1 MFGPH
6 ALWRF
11 PELLYRLV
19 TRRGR
24 IFDIA
29 DEPGS
34 IAEGIPLVRQ
44 EGVKAWVSVM
54 YGCNNFCTYCI
65 VPYVRG
71 RERSREPAVVLDE
84 IRGLAAEGYKDIT
97 LLGQNVNSYGR
108 DLEEDVDFADLLK
121 AASEI
126 EGDFLLRFMTSHPK
140 DASQK
145 LFDVMASSPKIAPCF
160 HLPFQ
165 SGSDRILKAM
175 NRVYDR
181 AGYLD
186 KVRRLRQA
194 VPGVVITSDVIVGFP
209 GETEADFED
218 TMSLIDEVR
227 FDALFT
233 FIFSP
238 REGTPAARLPDDTP
252 KEVKAARFQRLV
264 ERQDQISEEK
274 HAAYI
279 GKTVRCLVDGKDEKG
294 LTARTPGNRL
304 VRLTGDEGLIGRFAD
319 VRITGA
325 NKWSLSGE
333 AGEVTDCRRAARK
346 GAPAE
351 GVWHE
356 QVSHAKEPQA
366 GRLGLYCRRYLFHH
380 LLHPDHC
387 PVLSSVGRGG
397 LYGRPPPE
405 LTELGICVDQAI
417 REIVRRTGVRMEH
430 QVIMPNHVHLLV
442 LLERAAIKAAPYG
455 KTAALQRGEDRGS
468 DQIPCGLPGP
478 RQRLACRQPLAA
490 RGIMDH
496 IIRGEE
502 DFLRIWTYLDNNPQ
516 KWELDRYY
524 TQT

>member
-1 MFGPH
+1 M
-6 ALWRF
+6 
-11 PELLYRLV
+11 
-19 TRRGR
+19 
-24 IFDIA
+24 
-29 DEPGS
+29 
-34 IAEGIPLVRQ
+34 RQ

-264 ERQDQISEEK
+264 EQQDQISEEK

-279 GKTVRCLVDGKDEKG
+279 GRTVRCLVDGKDEKG

-304 VRLTGDEGLIGRFAD
+304 VRLTGDEGLIGRFVD
-319 VRITGA
+319 VKITGA

-333 AGEVTDCRRAARK
+333 AGE
-346 GAPAE
+346 
-351 GVWHE
+351 
-356 QVSHAKEPQA
+356 
-366 GRLGLYCRRYLFHH
+366 
-380 LLHPDHC
+380 
-387 PVLSSVGRGG
+387 
-397 LYGRPPPE
+397 
-405 LTELGICVDQAI
+405 
-417 REIVRRTGVRMEH
+417 
-430 QVIMPNHVHLLV
+430 
-442 LLERAAIKAAPYG
+442 
-455 KTAALQRGEDRGS
+455 
-468 DQIPCGLPGP
+468 
-478 RQRLACRQPLAA
+478 
-490 RGIMDH
+490 
-496 IIRGEE
+496 
-502 DFLRIWTYLDNNPQ
+502 
-516 KWELDRYY
+516 
-524 TQT
+524 